1 MNREQ
6 AKNNI
11 QENATRYFK
20 RDKSGKGYIC
30 PICGSGS
37 GKNGTGITTKDNVH
51 FTCWAGCF
59 KNADIF
65 DIIGK
70 QYNLTGFNEK
80 LQKACELFGITIDN
94 ESPRQSA
101 TTQRR
106 PSAQQRQSAGN
117 TQAQAKS
124 PSISFEPSAE
134 FFKRAN
140 AQLNFT
146 SYYRGI
152 SLDTLNKFNVGYVAH
167 WKHPK
172 TTESPD
178 VPESPRLI
186 IPNDS
191 GGYLARDTRENE
203 TGTYLKQRVGT
214 VELFNSAALRQSEQP
229 IFIVEGEFDALS
241 IIDAG
246 GQAVALC
253 GAKNTPKLLE
263 AVKDNK
269 PSQPLI
275 IALDSDTA
283 GEKAAESLSAGLMDL
298 EIPFYRHSLPEAFK
312 DANEFLMGD
321 KESFIKW
328 VNVGKTPIAER
339 ESVSFRLND
348 FLAAVKRNRE
358 GRAIPTGFDNLDS
371 ILDGGLYPGLYFF
384 AGKTTFCLQTADN
397 IARAGYGVLVFSL
410 EMSAHE
416 LIAKSLSRESL
427 ILDMKLHN
435 TTTHAKTTRGVL
447 KGIYNDTE
455 RELLQQAIKDY
466 AEYGKR
472 INITEGVG
480 NIGIREITA
489 KVKEYARAHDGKP
502 PVVIIDY
509 LQIIAPYNIR
519 MTDKQNTD
527 KAVLELKRLSRD
539 LQIPVIGISSFNR
552 ENYKEPVSMAS
563 FKESGAIEYSSDV
576 LIGLQYAGWDYV
588 KGENPSDRQQRLNTL
603 RGQIDNEIKQGGG
616 VTIQL
621 KILKHRNGQRGS
633 LKFEYFPLFN
643 YFRAD
648 GEYLA

>member
-6 AKNNI
+6 AKNYIN
-11 QENATRYFK
+11 EHAKEYFQP
-20 RDKSGKGYIC
+20 DKSGKGYIC

-37 GKNGTGITTKDNVH
+37 GDKGTGITENPKMRGH
-51 FTCWAGCF
+51 FSCWAGAGCF

-70 QYNLTGFNEK
+70 QYNLTGFNE
-80 LQKACELFGITIDN
+80 QFDKACELFGVTVEN
-94 ESPRQSA
+94 ES
-101 TTQRR
+101 R
-106 PSAQQRQSAGN
+106 PSMAAVNPEQFA
-117 TQAQAKS
+117 
-124 PSISFEPSAE
+124 PSAE

-140 AQLNFT
+140 AQLKFT

-152 SLDTLNKFNVGYVAH
+152 SLETLNNIGYVEH

-172 TTESPD
+172 TAGNSN

-191 GGYLARDTRENE
+191 GGYLARDTREKLTDKE
-203 TGTYLKQRVGT
+203 KKYSKQRVGT

-229 IFIVEGEFDALS
+229 VFIVESETDALS
-241 IIDAG
+241 IYDAG

-253 GAKNTPKLLE
+253 SASNVKKLLD
-263 AVKDNK
+263 AVKENK

-275 IALDSDTA
+275 IAPDSDSA
-283 GEKAAESLSAGLMDL
+283 GTKAAESLSAGLTDW
-298 EIPFYRHSLPEAFK
+298 EISFYRHSLPEGYK
-312 DANEFLMGD
+312 DANEFLTGD
-321 KESFIKW
+321 KDSFIKW
-328 VNVGKTPIAER
+328 VNVGKTPITER

-348 FLAAVKRNRE
+348 FLAAVKKNRE

-384 AGKTTFCLQTADN
+384 GANSSVGKTTLILQTADN
-397 IARAGYGVLVFSL
+397 IARAGYGVLIFSL

-427 ILDMKLHN
+427 ILDMELHGATN
-435 TTTHAKTTRGVL
+435 HAKTTRGVL
-447 KGIYNDTE
+447 KGNYNDIE
-455 RELLQQAIKDY
+455 RDLLSRAIKNY
-466 AEYGKR
+466 SEYGKR

-480 NIGIREITA
+480 NVGIKEITA
-489 KVKEYARAHDGKP
+489 KVKDYANAHGGKP

-509 LQIIAPYNIR
+509 LQIIAPYDIR

-552 ENYKEPVSMAS
+552 ENYNEPVSMAS

-576 LIGLQYAGWDYV
+576 LIALQYAGWDFMN
-588 KGENPSDRQQRLNTL
+588 GEKQIDRLRRLNDL
-603 RGQIDNEIKQGGG
+603 REQINETAKHGGAIE
-616 VTIQL
+616 IQL
-621 KILKHRNGQRGS
+621 KILKHRNGRRGS

-643 YFRAD
+643 YFRAS

>member
-6 AKNNI
+6 VKNYI
-11 QENATRYFK
+11 QENATRYFNP
-20 RDKSGKGYIC
+20 DKSGKGYIC

-37 GKNGTGITTKDNVH
+37 GDKGTGITTKDNIH
-51 FTCWAGCF
+51 FTCWVGCF

-65 DIIGK
+65 EIIGK
-70 QYNLTGFNEK
+70 QYNLTGFNE
-80 LQKACELFGITIDN
+80 QFEKACNLFGVTVEN
-94 ESPRQSA
+94 ESLSNITAVNPEQFA
-101 TTQRR
+101 
-106 PSAQQRQSAGN
+106 
-117 TQAQAKS
+117 
-124 PSISFEPSAE
+124 PSAE

-140 AQLNFT
+140 AQLKFT

-152 SLDTLNKFNVGYVAH
+152 SLDTLNKFYIGYVKH

-172 TTESPD
+172 TAGNLH

-191 GGYLARDTRENE
+191 GGYLARDTRENLTAE
-203 TGTYLKQRVGT
+203 QKKYSKQRVDS
-214 VELFNSAALRQSEQP
+214 VALFNSAALRQSEQP

-253 GAKNTPKLLE
+253 SVSNVKKLLD
-263 AVKDNK
+263 AVKENK

-275 IALDSDTA
+275 IALDSDSA
-283 GEKAAESLSAGLMDL
+283 GTKAAESLSAGLTDL
-298 EIPFYRHSLPEAFK
+298 EISFYRHSLPEGYK
-312 DANEFLMGD
+312 DANEFLTGD
-321 KESFIKW
+321 KDSFIKW
-328 VNVGKTPIAER
+328 VNVGKTPITER

-348 FLAAVKRNRE
+348 FLAAVKKNRE

-384 AGKTTFCLQTADN
+384 GANSSVGKTTLILQTADN
-397 IARAGYGVLVFSL
+397 IARAGYGVLIFSL

-427 ILDMKLHN
+427 ILDMELHGA
-435 TTTHAKTTRGVL
+435 TSHAKTTRGVL
-447 KGIYNDTE
+447 KGNYNDIE
-455 RELLQQAIKDY
+455 RDLLSRAIKNY
-466 AEYGKR
+466 SEYGKR

-480 NIGIREITA
+480 NVGIKEITA
-489 KVKEYARAHDGKP
+489 KVKDYAQAHGGKP

-509 LQIIAPYNIR
+509 IQIIAPYNIR
-519 MTDKQNTD
+519 ATDKQNTD

-576 LIGLQYAGWDYV
+576 LIALQYVGWDYV
-588 KGENPSDRQQRLNTL
+588 KGEKQNDRTMRLNETL
-603 RGQIDNEIKQGGG
+603 EQINETVKHGGAIE
-616 VTIQL
+616 IQL
-621 KILKHRNGQRGS
+621 KILKHRNGRRGS

-643 YFRAD
+643 YFRAS

>member
-70 QYNLTGFNEK
+70 QYNLTDFNEQ
-80 LQKACELFGITIDN
+80 LQKACELFGINIDN
-94 ESPRQSA
+94 
-101 TTQRR
+101 
-106 PSAQQRQSAGN
+106 
-117 TQAQAKS
+117 KS
-124 PSISFEPSAE
+124 PSQYATTTAVVNSEQFTPSAE
-134 FFKRAN
+134 FFRRAN
-140 AQLNFT
+140 AQLNLT
-146 SYYRGI
+146 DYHRGI
-152 SLDTLNKFNVGYVAH
+152 SLNTLTKFNVGYVAH

-172 TTESPD
+172 TTANPD

-191 GGYLARDTRENE
+191 GGYLARDTRENLTE
-203 TGTYLKQRVGT
+203 AQKKYSKQRVGT
-214 VELFNSAALRQSEQP
+214 VALFNSAVLRQSEQP

-253 GAKNTPKLLE
+253 SASNTQKLLE
-263 AVKDNK
+263 AVKENK

-283 GEKAAESLSAGLMDL
+283 GEKAAENLSAGLMNL
-298 EIPFYRHSLPEAFK
+298 KIPFYRHSLPEGFK
-312 DANEFLMGD
+312 DANEFLTSD
-321 KESFIKW
+321 KNSFIKW
-328 VNVGKTPIAER
+328 LNVGKTPIFER

-348 FLAAVKRNRE
+348 FLAAVKKNRE
-358 GRAIPTGFDNLDS
+358 GRAIPTGFDNLDN
-371 ILDGGLYPGLYFF
+371 ILDGGLYPGLYFIGANSS

-447 KGIYNDTE
+447 KGIYNETE
-455 RELLQQAIKDY
+455 KDLLSRAIKDY
-466 AEYGKR
+466 AEYGR
-472 INITEGVG
+472 HINITEGVG
-480 NIGIREITA
+480 NIGIREITS
-489 KVKEYARAHDGKP
+489 KVKEYASAHDGKP

-509 LQIIAPYNIR
+509 LQIIAPYDIR

-588 KGENPSDRQQRLNTL
+588 KGEKDNDRKTRIHELL
-603 RGQIDNEIKQGGG
+603 AQIDNTIKSGGG
-616 VTIQL
+616 IKIQL
-621 KILKHRNGQRGS
+621 KILKHRNGRRGS

-648 GEYLA
+648 GEYLS